1 MAVEGATQALVAA
14 FFFGIVL
21 NAASAALVLYVKGYG
36 LSAVFRDSQR
46 LVLVLFLLSAALW
59 AQIDFITV
67 LLDISTSSMP
77 CQIGIIFSTTFD
89 QFARFSVEQFLLWA
103 LNNNNGTKLSLAQ
116 LIPQILV
123 LVRFLAGAIFI
134 GFTRPQTDD
143 FCVATTS
150 ALPVGILVAAL
161 DGVIV
166 LLLIIRAYSAG
177 GAAKENRGGK
187 GVNADR
193 ARALMTVLLGL
204 VFWTG
209 TSVPMLLGFQ
219 TLALATRTALP
230 AGGLLVVIAFVASG
244 AETLLA
250 SRGTGSRPPE
260 APSPRRINIS
270 RDISTS
276 STDYPPTRFEDLKE
290 AAIRSSRT
298 FVNPRDAPRVKDET
312 SVGFDFGI
320 EPPLPASVAHR
331 TLFHPMKGK
340 MTISRPIVQQNDG
353 QNPWSKIAVMD
364 LQEAAVADRER
375 RARMHEE
382 ENAAAIRPGWPSM
395 DLAPEEA
402 LKRGVSLKRKEVASA
417 SIRESIFPGALQP
430 DGAAVAVTTSA
441 QLSPGG
447 EETRRRSPRP
457 SLQEESVQPRQA
469 SPVRV
474 TESPEPESQS
484 AQNVSLTRQQSLP
497 KPNIRPSRMLPPS
510 PTTPPAEPTK
520 TPLQRR
526 PTIGL
531 PSNPRAR
538 GLAVAEEP
546 GSQHRTILFV
556 NNIEYN
562 NPAMVEAI
570 IKTAGHPVKQAP
582 IAETPGTPQSVV
594 NRPRPIPRKPSDS
607 SAQSSPALNHRRT
620 KSGGSLM
627 ARKSVLAPSPGSPT
641 TLPPLPVLPRSAT
654 VGARPHPN
662 NTKSMTFQEK
672 VTLMF
677 PNPPSSNAVK
687 RRSSLPD
694 VPPIPVSYWD
704 VDSSPSEPYDRQRS
718 NRTTQASTRTESIL
732 EVDEIPRKAGK
743 AMDTVGEAGSSWL
756 RAFGDGDGGNPNNRP
771 RAKGASVKRESSP
784 VIPDVPVRA
793 SAWTETTYDRSED
806 DGTNWSSMNT
816 PEVAIGI
823 PVMQRLGLPSSV
835 RMPGRQNMRGSELS
849 FADTRSRETL
859 PIMLDTSSIQQPDHE
874 SPVVPEAEPVTS
886 PEMPT
891 WHRRVGDVCP
901 TFSDREKKVKAR
913 KMPPPAP
920 LPLHTLSTKK
930 ILAVQVEPSPLES
943 PGQAIQQIQA
953 QLRKLDELEQA
964 TPESASRRIALL
976 EDLERE
982 MGQQEEHWEE
992 IKHDIGRDSLS
1003 SMQTL
1008 SPAGRS
1014 SRHASVA
1021 STINMARE
1029 ATRKSIGAERRA
1041 SRLAN
1046 MQNSL
1051 KPSVPEPPARNSVSP
1066 QLSKWQKRL
1075 TEAQMDYMD
1084 ARLLRTSNVNFMQLS
1099 KAQLAS
1105 PTPPDSN
1112 DSEIPP
1118 LPSFDEEIVI
1128 EKPSEA
1134 RRDLAS
1140 LWTPA
1145 TKEIAPTS
1153 FLWAPLAPLSGL
1165 RQRLPPNHWCA
1176 RPLSRNPPLKS
1187 PRAPVTQ
1194 RPPRRNKRVTL
1205 LPDILESPQPLP
1217 DKRGTLGIFQFPWG
1231 EKSDTAS
1238 VQPRPS
1244 MFMAMPGT
1252 MSSGTPSI
1260 GMAGRTRQPESAEY
1274 SSSFFDDY
1282 DEEDEIM
1289 GMDSDEGDS
1298 DDGFDETT
1306 LWEIASLLKTDE
1318 VPSRNSLLPPPSESV
1333 VDDYIDELSSD
1344 EEGQSIVIGLA
1355 EPLEVFV
1362 EQQRDSATLES
1373 SALLMLEDALDAK
1386 TAPKQAIRIGLPANP
1401 KASLNSRAAPA
1412 PRATPE
1418 PEMSRMPRNTPEVQ
1432 KPAFVQKQKSTGLWH
1447 SPNQTDKPYV
1457 SGGLFVFKARRSD
1470 GRGTSE
1476 EPAAMYISRK
1486 PRPVEQKP
1494 LERLVS
1500 TNLWVS
1506 GDARRKSERNW
1517 ILGVKPT
1524 QRGSR
1529 LQRPQTTPE
1538 DWKAA
1543 LREAI
1548 AVSYPRR
1555 KLNRTIATPAEWKA
1569 ALQEAISLSAP
1580 AFNPAIRHPV
1590 FFGPL
1595 TITRPEQ
1602 ALHPALPGYAAKE
1615 VHQSSSDSR
1624 SRIQTQ
1630 RKDEAHS
1637 SDNALSPVPTMLQPT
1652 IYHNSA
1658 IQAQI
1663 EALEAERM
1671 FAERTAQAE
1680 YRRRTS
1686 MTAAAAVTEP
1696 VVPVEEEMTGFD
1708 AVQDLQR
1715 RLSLRIRQSLV
1726 FAPAPVQ
1733 QPQPVPAPPVVVTA
1747 APAEVLRAEVK
1758 SKPERRVSFASAASQ
1773 GKGASYLWV
1782 PASRPVVSTA
1792 GLWSAVV
1799 TRGSSTSPS
1808 VEEDSFA
1815 ASQRASRRGML
1826 QRKQEEQEI
1835 LEQMAAIERG
1845 ENPFVHFLGMKPWV
1859 DEEKVVVVQAR
1870 ERDWLHSVCAPRTKT
1885 QSKGKQLWT
1894 SSLRSNR
1901 RSLPTSGL
1909 WTPMAGHQSSE
1920 PSSEEEDAAHNVQG
1934 KRNRRQKTF
1943 ALDTTVPQGTEM
1955 WNESTVSSQNG
1966 TRQDW
1971 LHSVMRTGPDHPLH
1985 DQRTLGFS
1993 PSFQQSRSFTGR
2005 KARLVAQPMRPSP
2018 DLGLSHHPPRRTTTD
2033 THAPSPQPAPIQQ
2046 RAEMWTQQHQN
2057 TPAAQLATTHDW
2069 LHSACT
2075 PTTPNNGRVTHKQQ
2089 QQQQQLWTAP
2099 HNRSSNANQAGLW
2112 SHLTATTTRSSS
2124 TSTSLVESEDSFAG
2138 AARARRRKAMQEMME
2153 MQEILERIAAV
2164 ERGEDPFTVASR
2176 GVLGMGMGMWS
2187 AGVGVSGSG
2196 RGRDRGMGGRD
2207 WLHSVGCSGGRLGQ
2221 RCGDKVEKIA
2231 NSGITNHSDC
2241 GSGNYVAQC
2250 NSHEAAGKKGAEKQ
2264 PHKRRAKP
2272 ELDPEAGDAGCRAS
2286 GSESST
2292 ATTVRRF
2299 LGFVVR
2305 LGWGFW
2311 GLLDNLW
2318 ERRS

>member
-21 NAASAALVLYVKGYG
+21 NAASAALVLYVKGHG

-46 LVLVLFLLSAALW
+46 LVLVLFLLSAGLW
-59 AQIDFITV
+59 AQIDFITI

-89 QFARFSVEQFLLWA
+89 QFARFSIEQFLLWA

-166 LLLIIRAYSAG
+166 FLLIIRAYSAG
-177 GAAKENRGGK
+177 GAAKENRDGK
-187 GVNADR
+187 GVDADR

-244 AETLLA
+244 AETLLT

-298 FVNPRDAPRVKDET
+298 FDET
-312 SVGFDFGI
+312 SVG
-320 EPPLPASVAHR
+320 VAHR
-331 TLFHPMKGK
+331 TFH
-340 MTISRPIVQQNDG
+340 PIVQQNNG
-353 QNPWSKIAVMD
+353 QNPWSKIAVVD
-364 LQEAAVADRER
+364 LKEAAVADRER

-382 ENAAAIRPGWPSM
+382 ENATAMRPAWPSM

-430 DGAAVAVTTSA
+430 EDAAVAVTSSA

-469 SPVRV
+469 SPVRAM
-474 TESPEPESQS
+474 ESPEAESQS
-484 AQNVSLTRQQSLP
+484 AQNLSLTRQQSLP

-582 IAETPGTPQSVV
+582 IAETPGTPRSVV

-627 ARKSVLAPSPGSPT
+627 ARKSLLAPSPGSPT

-662 NTKSMTFQEK
+662 NTKSMTFQER

-743 AMDTVGEAGSSWL
+743 AMNTVGEAGSSWL
-756 RAFGDGDGGNPNNRP
+756 RAFGDGDAGNLNNRA
-771 RAKGASVKRESSP
+771 RAKEAGVKRGSSP
-784 VIPDVPVRA
+784 VIPEVPVRA

-816 PEVAIGI
+816 PEVAVGI

-859 PIMLDTSSIQQPDHE
+859 PIMLDTSSLQQPDRQG
-874 SPVVPEAEPVTS
+874 PMVTEAETVAS
-886 PEMPT
+886 PELPT

-901 TFSDREKKVKAR
+901 TFSDREKKVRAR

-930 ILAVQVEPSPLES
+930 ILAIQVEPSPLES

-1008 SPAGRS
+1008 SPAGRN

-1029 ATRKSIGAERRA
+1029 VTRKSIGAERRA
-1041 SRLAN
+1041 SRLAH
-1046 MQNSL
+1046 MQNNL
-1051 KPSVPEPPARNSVSP
+1051 KPSVPEPPVRNSVSP

-1112 DSEIPP
+1112 DSEVPP
-1118 LPSFDEEIVI
+1118 LPSFDEEVI
-1128 EKPSEA
+1128 IEMPSEA
-1134 RRDLAS
+1134 RQELAS

-1145 TKEIAPTS
+1145 PEE
-1153 FLWAPLAPLSGL
+1153 
-1165 RQRLPPNHWCA
+1165 PP
-1176 RPLSRNPPLKS
+1176 R
-1187 PRAPVTQ
+1187 PVTQ

-1260 GMAGRTRQPESAEY
+1260 GMAGRARQPESAEY

-1289 GMDSDEGDS
+1289 GMDSDEGEDS

-1318 VPSRNSLLPPPSESV
+1318 VPSRNSLLPPPHESV

-1373 SALLMLEDALDAK
+1373 SALLMLEDALEAK

-1412 PRATPE
+1412 PQETPE
-1418 PEMSRMPRNTPEVQ
+1418 PEMSRMACSTSEVQ
-1432 KPAFVQKQKSTGLWH
+1432 KPAFVQKQGLPGLWRPP
-1447 SPNQTDKPYV
+1447 SQADKFSA

-1476 EPAAMYISRK
+1476 APAAMYISRK
-1486 PRPVEQKP
+1486 PRLVEQKP
-1494 LERLVS
+1494 LERLAS

-1506 GDARRKSERNW
+1506 GDAGRKSERNW
-1517 ILGVKPT
+1517 ILGVRPT
-1524 QRGSR
+1524 RGGSR
-1529 LQRPQTTPE
+1529 LQRPRTTPE

-1543 LREAI
+1543 LSEAI
-1548 AVSYPRR
+1548 AASYPRR
-1555 KLNRTIATPAEWKA
+1555 KLNRTTTTPAEWEA
-1569 ALQEAISLSAP
+1569 ALQKAISL

-1590 FFGPL
+1590 FFGSL

-1602 ALHPALPGYAAKE
+1602 AIHPALPGYAPKE
-1615 VHQSSSDSR
+1615 LHQSPSNSR
-1624 SRIQTQ
+1624 SRSQAQ
-1630 RKDEAHS
+1630 RKNEVHS
-1637 SDNALSPVPTMLQPT
+1637 SDNAPSPALTMLQPT

-1663 EALEAERM
+1663 EALEQERM

-1686 MTAAAAVTEP
+1686 MAAVAEP

-1708 AVQDLQR
+1708 TVQDLQR

-1733 QPQPVPAPPVVVTA
+1733 QPQPVPAPPVVA
-1747 APAEVLRAEVK
+1747 ASVEVLRSEVK
-1758 SKPERRVSFASAASQ
+1758 SKSAPRASAVGQ
-1773 GKGASYLWV
+1773 GKTASYLWTSD
-1782 PASRPVVSTA
+1782 SRPAVSTT
-1792 GLWSAVV
+1792 GMWSAAVK
-1799 TRGSSTSPS
+1799 RGSSASPS
-1808 VEEDSFA
+1808 VEEDNFA
-1815 ASQRASRRGML
+1815 ALQRASRRGML
-1826 QRKQEEQEI
+1826 QKKQEEQEI

-1845 ENPFVHFLGMKPWV
+1845 ENPFVHFSGMKPWV
-1859 DEEKVVVVQAR
+1859 GEKVVVQ
-1870 ERDWLHSVCAPRTKT
+1870 DWLHSVCAPARTT
-1885 QSKGKQLWT
+1885 RAVTKQLWA
-1894 SSLRSNR
+1894 SSRRSNSR
-1901 RSLPTSGL
+1901 ALSRAGL
-1909 WTPMAGHQSSE
+1909 WVPTEAIHPEPFTQAAKVPRGAGTW
-1920 PSSEEEDAAHNVQG
+1920 DKN
-1934 KRNRRQKTF
+1934 
-1943 ALDTTVPQGTEM
+1943 
-1955 WNESTVSSQNG
+1955 TVSPPR
-1966 TRQDW
+1966 TAKRDW
-1971 LHSVMRTGPDHPLH
+1971 LHSVCIPAPTSASATTHRVSKRLWA
-1985 DQRTLGFS
+1985 
-1993 PSFQQSRSFTGR
+1993 
-2005 KARLVAQPMRPSP
+2005 ARRPSSTT
-2018 DLGLSHHPPRRTTTD
+2018 SHPTSAVHLWPAAASLPWTEHTESRKHHRR
-2033 THAPSPQPAPIQQ
+2033 HR
-2046 RAEMWTQQHQN
+2046 RAEMWTRQQQR
-2057 TPAAQLATTHDW
+2057 TSAAQLTTTHDW
-2069 LHSACT
+2069 LHSVCT
-2075 PTTPNNGRVTHKQQ
+2075 PTTPNNSRVTHKQP
-2089 QQQQQLWTAP
+2089 QQQQLWAALPTPLAAAA
-2099 HNRSSNANQAGLW
+2099 SGLW
-2112 SHLTATTTRSSS
+2112 YNLTTTTPPSA
-2124 TSTSLVESEDSFAG
+2124 SLVDSEDSFAA

-2153 MQEILERIAAV
+2153 MQEILARIAAI
-2164 ERGEDPFTVASR
+2164 ERGEDPFARVVVVVAS
-2176 GVLGMGMGMWS
+2176 GGMWS
-2187 AGVGVSGSG
+2187 AGVSGSGSG
-2196 RGRDRGMGGRD
+2196 RGRGMGGRD
-2207 WLHSVGCSGGRLGQ
+2207 WLHSVE
-2221 RCGDKVEKIA
+2221 KVA
-2231 NSGITNHSDC
+2231 NSGINSHSDC

-2250 NSHEAAGKKGAEKQ
+2250 NSHEAAAKKGAEKR

-2305 LGWGFW
+2305 LGWG
-2311 GLLDNLW
+2311 L
-2318 ERRS
+2318 RVP